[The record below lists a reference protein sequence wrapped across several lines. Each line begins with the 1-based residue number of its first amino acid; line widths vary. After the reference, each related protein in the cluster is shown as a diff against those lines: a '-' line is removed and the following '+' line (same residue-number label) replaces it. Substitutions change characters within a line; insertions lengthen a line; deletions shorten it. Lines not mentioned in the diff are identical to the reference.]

1 MKDNKPKLDFIKLRI
16 AEIEYARKKAEQEL
30 LTNQIKK
37 TQEKLPIAKQELFRN
52 IIWSIVIIIIVIS
65 LLVGAYFI
73 GNSN

>member
-30 LTNQIKK
+30 LINQIKK

-52 IIWSIVIIIIVIS
+52 IIWSILIIIIVIS

>member
-37 TQEKLPIAKQELFRN
+37 TQEKLPIAKQEFFRN